1 MDVERMGR
9 VHEDRQ
15 RQATLVGQSEPSRVI
30 NRARYDIVRVAL
42 GVARSLGMLEIEN
55 ARGGK

>member
-1 MDVERMGR
+1 MGR
-9 VHEDRQ
+9 VHEGRQ
-15 RQATLVGQSEPSRVI
+15 RQATLVGQSEPSRIV

-42 GVARSLGMLEIEN
+42 GVARSLGTLEIEN

>member
-42 GVARSLGMLEIEN
+42 GVARSLGTLEIKN
-55 ARGGK
+55 VPGGK